1 MKDRNMPAQGN
12 KTGRAPLTYDLI
24 TKYRGALMGLAIISI
39 LIFHFTDDCRIYQ
52 TKFEGIIYYYNML
65 ISSAGVDA
73 FLALSGFG
81 LYYSM
86 KRKPVFDLRQ
96 FYWKRY
102 VKVLL
107 PYLAMALPSLFWRD
121 ILFEQDGLRYYLE
134 DLLFM
139 KLFQQGRT
147 WYWYILMISL
157 CYLIAPYVFQ
167 IIDRAADDITAQMRV
182 ITLFSFVTLLALVMQ
197 TYYAALF
204 SHVNIA
210 LLRFP
215 SFFVGSYFGRVAW
228 QKKRVHPGVF
238 LLGAVFVFLLPLR
251 FNGNIIM
258 TRYILASLFLFL
270 LLLTVALLEYGPF
283 PKCKQIIIRVLEWFG
298 RYTLELYLT
307 HVAVRAILCYLGYYT
322 SRFRYEAL
330 MLVLSL
336 LLSLLLKRV
345 TDALTGLLNRHISPK
360 SEAQ

>member
-1 MKDRNMPAQGN
+1 
-12 KTGRAPLTYDLI
+12 
-24 TKYRGALMGLAIISI
+24 
-39 LIFHFTDDCRIYQ
+39 
-52 TKFEGIIYYYNML
+52 ML

-107 PYLAMALPSLFWRD
+107 PYLVMALPSLFWRD

-167 IIDRAADDITAQMRV
+167 IIDLAADDITAQMRV

>member
-65 ISSAGVDA
+65 IASAGVDA

-81 LYYSM
+81 LFYSM
-86 KRKPVFDLRQ
+86 KRKPNAPLRQ
-96 FYWKRY
+96 FYWRRY
-102 VKVLL
+102 TRILI
-107 PYLAMALPSLFWRD
+107 PYLLVAVPSLLWRD
-121 ILFEQDGLRYYLE
+121 VLVNHESILYFLKELSFVTLI
-134 DLLFM
+134 
-139 KLFQQGRT
+139 QQGRT
-147 WYWYILMISL
+147 WYWYILMIGL
-157 CYLIAPYVFQ
+157 CYLIFPYLFQ
-167 IIDRAADDITAQMRV
+167 LIDRAADDLSAQTRIV
-182 ITLFSFVTLLALVMQ
+182 TWASFVTIGCIVLQL
-197 TYYAALF
+197 YAGELF
-204 SHVNIA
+204 KHTNIA

-215 SFFVGSYFGRVAW
+215 PFIIGCYLGRVAW

-307 HVAVRAILCYLGYYT
+307 HVTVRVILCYLGYYT

>member
-1 MKDRNMPAQGN
+1 
-12 KTGRAPLTYDLI
+12 
-24 TKYRGALMGLAIISI
+24 
-39 LIFHFTDDCRIYQ
+39 
-52 TKFEGIIYYYNML
+52 
-65 ISSAGVDA
+65 
-73 FLALSGFG
+73 
-81 LYYSM
+81 
-86 KRKPVFDLRQ
+86 
-96 FYWKRY
+96 
-102 VKVLL
+102 
-107 PYLAMALPSLFWRD
+107 
-121 ILFEQDGLRYYLE
+121 
-134 DLLFM
+134 
-139 KLFQQGRT
+139 
-147 WYWYILMISL
+147 
-157 CYLIAPYVFQ
+157 
-167 IIDRAADDITAQMRV
+167 MRV

>member
-1 MKDRNMPAQGN
+1 
-12 KTGRAPLTYDLI
+12 
-24 TKYRGALMGLAIISI
+24 
-39 LIFHFTDDCRIYQ
+39 
-52 TKFEGIIYYYNML
+52 
-65 ISSAGVDA
+65 
-73 FLALSGFG
+73 
-81 LYYSM
+81 
-86 KRKPVFDLRQ
+86 
-96 FYWKRY
+96 
-102 VKVLL
+102 
-107 PYLAMALPSLFWRD
+107 
-121 ILFEQDGLRYYLE
+121 
-134 DLLFM
+134 M

-258 TRYILASLFLFL
+258 TRFCSCSRWRCWNTALFPNASKSLSGCWNGLG
-270 LLLTVALLEYGPF
+270 V
-283 PKCKQIIIRVLEWFG
+283 IRWNC
-298 RYTLELYLT
+298 T
-307 HVAVRAILCYLGYYT
+307 
-322 SRFRYEAL
+322 
-330 MLVLSL
+330 
-336 LLSLLLKRV
+336 
-345 TDALTGLLNRHISPK
+345 
-360 SEAQ
+360 